1 MEKEYVEEQQSHE
14 IIEVDES
21 YEEEEDGEYEND
33 EEEFEDDHEL
43 ELEDGEDDENDSF
56 VQAQIKEYKKNQG
69 LLPAQRKGKTSST
82 KKADLKKQE
91 PEYFPYSNRGKLS
104 VTQKIQKEQG
114 FNQNGLGFFSDSQS
128 EDN

>member
-1 MEKEYVEEQQSHE
+1 MEEEDVEEEQSHE

-69 LLPAQRKGKTSST
+69 LLPA
-82 KKADLKKQE
+82 
-91 PEYFPYSNRGKLS
+91 
-104 VTQKIQKEQG
+104 
-114 FNQNGLGFFSDSQS
+114 
-128 EDN
+128 